1 MFVRFGIPLPL
12 GMQAKTN
19 ARTAIMMRIVVI
31 LKPFLFF
38 SAANL
43 GFSRESCKGKSLFFE
58 EKIPMSSHSPLPL
71 LDDATDTLQFLLA
84 HAGRDPSD

>member
-38 SAANL
+38 SAANI
-43 GFSRESCKGKSLFFE
+43 GKNPQTCKGKSLLSE
-58 EKIPMSSHSPLPL
+58 EKFLSLNQRPVPLIFMSISN
-71 LDDATDTLQFLLA
+71 
-84 HAGRDPSD
+84 